1 MLGKPIE
8 QLSRMKA
15 TNSHRE
21 RTGFKGG
28 FTLIELLVVI
38 AVIAILAALFLPA
51 LAKSK
56 EIATGS
62 RCLGNQKQLM
72 LAWLMYADDHNG
84 TMIGQQYLIKNKLEE
99 LAGGGFWPDALSVAL
114 PATEPQRQLSIIKER
129 IKNGPLYPYNPAV
142 EGYHCPGDKRLGR
155 KVGSPG
161 WAFDSYS
168 KANGM
173 NGLQP
178 PNQWESPADY
188 YPVSKISGIPKPSQ
202 MYVFVE
208 ESDPRGYNL
217 GTWVLNI
224 AQDNWVDG
232 MAIFHNIA
240 SSFGMSDGHAE
251 LHKWIEAETV
261 KAGRQFANGMQAFY
275 WKRKQPVDRDWIYIK
290 KGYVWAAY
298 PKNLKWE

>member
-1 MLGKPIE
+1 
-8 QLSRMKA
+8 MKKA
-15 TNSHRE
+15 SLRSGGG
-21 RTGFKGG
+21 RKCG

-38 AVIAILAALFLPA
+38 AIIAILAALLLPA

-56 EIATGS
+56 EIATGA
-62 RCLGNQKQLM
+62 RCIGNQKQLI
-72 LAWLMYADDHNG
+72 LAWTLYADDHNS
-84 TMIGQQYLIKNKLEE
+84 TMVGQQYKVGNRIEE
-99 LAGGGFWPDALSVAL
+99 LVGGGFWPDAMPVTV
-114 PATEPQRQLSIIKER
+114 PATDPQRQLNTIKER
-129 IKNGPLYPYNPAV
+129 IRNGPLYPYNPAV
-142 EGYHCPGDKRLGR
+142 EAYHCPGDKRLGR
-155 KVGSPG
+155 KAGSPG

-173 NGLQP
+173 NGV
-178 PNQWESPADY
+178 QWETPADY
-188 YPVSKISGIPKPSQ
+188 YPIAKVTAIPKPSQ

-232 MAIFHNIA
+232 VAIFHNLA
-240 SSFGMSDGHAE
+240 SSFAVSDGHAE
-251 LHKWIEAETV
+251 LHKWLEPQTIV
-261 KAGRQFANGMQAFY
+261 AGRQFATGTQAFY

-290 KGYVWAAY
+290 RGYVWAAY